1 MKKRYKN
8 RQPNKEMC
16 SLLMFGTPLIVV
28 LLLISV
34 GFAAMSTSLTINGS
48 SAFEPVGL
56 IRVMSISQGT
66 LTNAT
71 EQSKGIEPD
80 AIKNMIDLN
89 SSSSTATYTVVI
101 KNLGQT
107 DQVLDS
113 IVEDLFSNNQV
124 EYVLNGLQ
132 IGDIIDAGDE
142 VEFTVTFR
150 YKQDAVAPLEPR
162 INSKLRFVF
171 SDYEGDNLRT
181 VFEHEGACTFNGVG
195 NNITGSDCQEYWNSE
210 YIDTGVH
217 LYSYENWRRD
227 YEVGFTIEEYN
238 PSIQV
243 QQAVFFNTKYENT
256 ALKWPGLVFRRDAT
270 NTGLELTQSIN
281 KGTKASKVF
290 NGLTYPT
297 TVKISRIDGVVYYS
311 INGADPAVL
320 QNMSNF
326 NQQFDQTAWFGSAL
340 GENGV
345 PFRTLKGTLSN
356 MYVKIG
362 PENALK
368 YTVNFSSDIGTLTE
382 TSRQVVQ
389 GRPIGT
395 LPIPTTTEL
404 RSFEGWY
411 RNSNFTNRVTADFV
425 PTADTTLYA
434 KWSDTCYV
442 AVGNNYYPSIIAAI
456 DAEGADGTPITLTLL
471 DDTTEKVVIPAGTN
485 VTLDFGNHTISPT
498 DKTKPIIDNSGTL
511 TILSGT
517 FTTDGATATV
527 DNSPGGVITISGGTF
542 IATGTKQ
549 AVYNN
554 GGTMTI
560 TGNPTFSNTSNQR
573 AAVHNLNNGTLTITG
588 GTITASNYS
597 GIKNDAGTL
606 IIGTNDGTASS
617 TTPSIQGK
625 TYGIESAIDFSLY
638 DGIAKGKT
646 AAVSDETKIT
656 NIETGYQITNG
667 TETISGATY
676 HTLYLAP

>member
-1 MKKRYKN
+1 
-8 RQPNKEMC
+8 
-16 SLLMFGTPLIVV
+16 
-28 LLLISV
+28 
-34 GFAAMSTSLTINGS
+34 
-48 SAFEPVGL
+48 
-56 IRVMSISQGT
+56 
-66 LTNAT
+66 
-71 EQSKGIEPD
+71 
-80 AIKNMIDLN
+80 
-89 SSSSTATYTVVI
+89 
-101 KNLGQT
+101 
-107 DQVLDS
+107 
-113 IVEDLFSNNQV
+113 
-124 EYVLNGLQ
+124 
-132 IGDIIDAGDE
+132 
-142 VEFTVTFR
+142 
-150 YKQDAVAPLEPR
+150 
-162 INSKLRFVF
+162 
-171 SDYEGDNLRT
+171 
-181 VFEHEGACTFNGVG
+181 
-195 NNITGSDCQEYWNSE
+195 
-210 YIDTGVH
+210 
-217 LYSYENWRRD
+217 
-227 YEVGFTIEEYN
+227 
-238 PSIQV
+238 
-243 QQAVFFNTKYENT
+243 
-256 ALKWPGLVFRRDAT
+256 
-270 NTGLELTQSIN
+270 
-281 KGTKASKVF
+281 
-290 NGLTYPT
+290 
-297 TVKISRIDGVVYYS
+297 
-311 INGADPAVL
+311 
-320 QNMSNF
+320 MSNF

-382 TSRQVVQ
+382 TSRQIVQ
-389 GRPIGT
+389 GRAIGT

-411 RNSNFTNRVTADFV
+411 TNSNFTNRVTADFI

-434 KWSDTCYV
+434 KWSNECYI
-442 AVGNNYYPSIIAAI
+442 AVGNTYYPSIIAAI

-471 DDTTEKVVIPAGTN
+471 ADTTEKVVIPAGTN
-485 VTLDFGNHTISPT
+485 VTLDFGNHTVSPS

-517 FTTDGATATV
+517 FTTNGNTATV

-625 TYGIESAIDFSLY
+625 TYGIESAANFSLY

-646 AAVSDETKIT
+646 AAVNNETKIT